1 MKATQPHRL
10 LIPVRDQDPVQVK
23 TNQLCDLIREQF
35 FHTNPERSAELIW
48 KILSDTNKLLL
59 ARQEF
64 EAKECLHG

>member
-1 MKATQPHRL
+1 MKAKLPPRL
-10 LIPVRDQDPVQVK
+10 LIPVRDQDPVKVK
-23 TNQLCDLIREQF
+23 TNQLCNLIHEHF

-64 EAKECLHG
+64 EAKEWLHG